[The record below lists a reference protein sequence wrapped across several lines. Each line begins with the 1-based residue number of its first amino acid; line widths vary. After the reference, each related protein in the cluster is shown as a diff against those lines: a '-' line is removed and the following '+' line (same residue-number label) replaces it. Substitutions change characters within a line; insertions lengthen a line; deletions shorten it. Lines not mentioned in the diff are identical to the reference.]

1 MYGTNSSFQA
11 DILRTEYKGQ
21 DKHKDIKFEIVI
33 VDEVDNMFID
43 DFSKSTYLAE
53 SKQGMDKL
61 LFIFLQ
67 MWEEFLK
74 IEGNFIN
81 KKQAE
86 IRSDTNK
93 EYKFYAERFEMTNQL
108 VKVTLRNLEENKKLS
123 FLNIPDYLKVYIQT
137 NLETWAMNLIKAK
150 YDMEENKD
158 YSTKGGR
165 VCPVDYTNTGVTQ
178 RNSQYGEGLQ
188 QFLQIKHN
196 LELTEHHLI
205 TNFFSNIGQFTR
217 YMDCD
222 GENCIF
228 ALTGTL
234 GENHKSKE
242 ILQDIYK
249 VDLVDIPTNKP
260 RQFEEPQILIC
271 NNTHQQKVKLIDTLQ
286 EYKSRTVLVI
296 FETIK
301 QVDEFKK
308 ELQGKDLSKQIYP
321 YTDSEDSASN
331 NFISTNIFQSGDII
345 LSTNLSGRGCDI
357 KISQDVETRGGLH
370 VILTFVPESSRAEK
384 QAFGR
389 AARKGQKGSGEFI
402 LNLEYEN
409 LKIPQTMLYTN
420 FIVNER
426 ERNSTREEIL
436 KKMGPKLPQE
446 ILEII
451 LNPTIKLFE
460 LRNLREDKKI
470 DETKKEIESIKIKDG
485 LFMKFCKMLTVDL
498 LGIQKRDPINFH
510 AIEERW
516 GMWLLEQPEDLNEA
530 EFNKKFEDFK
540 KSILDDYKNQ
550 QVMKNPNMINYICK
564 EYLYNFY
571 TGRGGLWRKIWY
583 KMSNKGI
590 NIEDVKS
597 KLNDSIKMNPC
608 CFIPY
613 YLKAFC
619 ILEQGKEKAYDEFRS
634 LMEQSRELIKNE
646 ILFLKFF
653 SKMLRE
659 KGMNEKNINNWNTIC
674 EILIAVDWNI
684 GNNLEDLEEI
694 EKSKKKPLIKIDT
707 FRGAPFEEKE
717 EYLHMCKSGLQCFSI
732 KKKTSNLWKVS
743 STFLLGAICI
753 GVGLSLGPFW
763 GFLVGNLG
771 QCSIF
776 YGIDSLINGEFSYK
790 ELLGKLALNTICS
803 TSLYYLASLVVPIKS
818 FMTWTWTGVPLTDVV
833 HFAYRIPFYLGVR
846 IMEELCSR
854 LTDKFAKRF
863 HERKNAAEKK
873 EALRKYIEAG
883 INDMDNRV
891 AEIIQKNLEEL
902 KKIEEISER
911 LQNSLHENFENNL
924 MFKFRKI
931 VENISLMQV
940 FFPQEEEHLHNGEE
954 LLLIIENLKIFQIE
968 NIYEILENLKDSQVN
983 IHSIITAN
991 QKHLEKQ
998 LVDNKSYQEI
1008 YNKYKDVSHTS
1019 KSIANSIFLS
1029 SENVEEDKN
1038 QIETIA
1044 KLVEGKFFSSQFEIE
1059 MTDLKLQNSEVI
1071 EKIKNEDQESE
1082 EENNEEVVDTFMNQS
1097 DREVL
1102 SKMSELEVEG
1112 SPMSRKSKIEDVFS
1126 DFKAKTEL
1134 KNKNLN
1140 RRVQE
1145 TIMVKAKET
1154 IMPIIAAT
1162 AEESNKRLEQTEEI
1176 MKNNCYNEQKNLNY
1190 SLLKSELEI
1199 ILHSSSIEVIHSSK
1213 LKDDFKLDIIKFSEK
1228 NLSSFYI
1235 LEIPPSEFSNF
1246 SYYVPIAVLT
1256 GVLDN
1261 NILFVLVIDSC
1272 NLLDQYMR
1280 EQIEKIFIGRE
1291 CSIMYNSGKQTIRWD
1306 KSGIYSYYNIKKLHE
1321 ELNNNVDKF
1330 KYVEEFSKQIF
1341 FMSENK
1347 ELDTRR
1353 YAAEEFLKNKLLL
1366 EKKKLDEQ
1374 YLAHDN
1380 TSTDCYDYLSVFVKV
1395 LKELYLRFD
1404 QLDDFYEIILKYPE
1418 LEIFKNLIEDKKFL
1432 EDLQSI
1438 IVNID
1443 ERDFILKNFDIVAE
1457 RKAMRKKAKKNI
1469 NKSVEFLKECYE
1481 ITMMEILIIRAHVEE
1496 GNDALV
1502 IDENFY

>member
-1 MYGTNSSFQA
+1 MIQNDYFYGSGELTKKKLEELIEIIEEEKQLNLEDEAYVNNLSKRQNKIMNKIIINGGSVSSDIFEKQYRKALDTIVIAFNEDQNISKRTKRAKEQYENLVLKIEDISPQQLEEAMRIELENAVESISWRYDELQYNDFPTEYLVDRICDFLLKEIEEKIRRSLINFKDSLKCIGIMIGGSIRIQDYPIFTENKFIFKLKNSFGWYIKSQIDFNRVAREFIKENENLIEEDTSGIKRLFCKKILGLIPKKKNYEAFQKNLRQVIHNERQKLRNFFENDFIKKIINKSIFAPKYYLPVIRMKILYARHDYHFFLPFSHYLSKIKGLDRSEIVKVSERFGSVMEKMNSPSKFNISDKHIKSYTSSDINTWVIFFKQVPTYKIDKDLEDELLSVICQNVKMIFNYYPNATQILSLIIFLTKNKHLGRICEIKTGEGKSLIIAMLASYLSLRKDKKVHIITSSPVLAKRDSLDFERFFQCLNLKNENNTSGSKYSYDSEIMYGTNSSFQA

-485 LFMKFCKMLTVDL
+485 LL
-498 LGIQKRDPINFH
+498 
-510 AIEERW
+510 
-516 GMWLLEQPEDLNEA
+516 
-530 EFNKKFEDFK
+530 
-540 KSILDDYKNQ
+540 
-550 QVMKNPNMINYICK
+550 
-564 EYLYNFY
+564 
-571 TGRGGLWRKIWY
+571 
-583 KMSNKGI
+583 
-590 NIEDVKS
+590 
-597 KLNDSIKMNPC
+597 
-608 CFIPY
+608 
-613 YLKAFC
+613 
-619 ILEQGKEKAYDEFRS
+619 
-634 LMEQSRELIKNE
+634 
-646 ILFLKFF
+646 
-653 SKMLRE
+653 
-659 KGMNEKNINNWNTIC
+659 
-674 EILIAVDWNI
+674 
-684 GNNLEDLEEI
+684 
-694 EKSKKKPLIKIDT
+694 
-707 FRGAPFEEKE
+707 
-717 EYLHMCKSGLQCFSI
+717 
-732 KKKTSNLWKVS
+732 
-743 STFLLGAICI
+743 
-753 GVGLSLGPFW
+753 
-763 GFLVGNLG
+763 
-771 QCSIF
+771 
-776 YGIDSLINGEFSYK
+776 
-790 ELLGKLALNTICS
+790 
-803 TSLYYLASLVVPIKS
+803 
-818 FMTWTWTGVPLTDVV
+818 
-833 HFAYRIPFYLGVR
+833 
-846 IMEELCSR
+846 
-854 LTDKFAKRF
+854 
-863 HERKNAAEKK
+863 
-873 EALRKYIEAG
+873 
-883 INDMDNRV
+883 
-891 AEIIQKNLEEL
+891 
-902 KKIEEISER
+902 
-911 LQNSLHENFENNL
+911 
-924 MFKFRKI
+924 
-931 VENISLMQV
+931 
-940 FFPQEEEHLHNGEE
+940 
-954 LLLIIENLKIFQIE
+954 
-968 NIYEILENLKDSQVN
+968 
-983 IHSIITAN
+983 
-991 QKHLEKQ
+991 
-998 LVDNKSYQEI
+998 
-1008 YNKYKDVSHTS
+1008 
-1019 KSIANSIFLS
+1019 
-1029 SENVEEDKN
+1029 
-1038 QIETIA
+1038 
-1044 KLVEGKFFSSQFEIE
+1044 
-1059 MTDLKLQNSEVI
+1059 
-1071 EKIKNEDQESE
+1071 
-1082 EENNEEVVDTFMNQS
+1082 
-1097 DREVL
+1097 
-1102 SKMSELEVEG
+1102 
-1112 SPMSRKSKIEDVFS
+1112 
-1126 DFKAKTEL
+1126 
-1134 KNKNLN
+1134 
-1140 RRVQE
+1140 
-1145 TIMVKAKET
+1145 
-1154 IMPIIAAT
+1154 
-1162 AEESNKRLEQTEEI
+1162 
-1176 MKNNCYNEQKNLNY
+1176 
-1190 SLLKSELEI
+1190 
-1199 ILHSSSIEVIHSSK
+1199 
-1213 LKDDFKLDIIKFSEK
+1213 
-1228 NLSSFYI
+1228 
-1235 LEIPPSEFSNF
+1235 
-1246 SYYVPIAVLT
+1246 
-1256 GVLDN
+1256 
-1261 NILFVLVIDSC
+1261 
-1272 NLLDQYMR
+1272 
-1280 EQIEKIFIGRE
+1280 
-1291 CSIMYNSGKQTIRWD
+1291 
-1306 KSGIYSYYNIKKLHE
+1306 
-1321 ELNNNVDKF
+1321 
-1330 KYVEEFSKQIF
+1330 
-1341 FMSENK
+1341 
-1347 ELDTRR
+1347 
-1353 YAAEEFLKNKLLL
+1353 
-1366 EKKKLDEQ
+1366 
-1374 YLAHDN
+1374 
-1380 TSTDCYDYLSVFVKV
+1380 
-1395 LKELYLRFD
+1395 
-1404 QLDDFYEIILKYPE
+1404 
-1418 LEIFKNLIEDKKFL
+1418 
-1432 EDLQSI
+1432 
-1438 IVNID
+1438 
-1443 ERDFILKNFDIVAE
+1443 
-1457 RKAMRKKAKKNI
+1457 
-1469 NKSVEFLKECYE
+1469 
-1481 ITMMEILIIRAHVEE
+1481 
-1496 GNDALV
+1496 
-1502 IDENFY
+1502 